1 MTPEEQILLLSS
13 FYSLSSDQMQ
23 ALGALMNQ
31 SPDWNQI
38 ITASRFH
45 SLTPLLA
52 KHMSDG
58 DLQEK
63 LPSSAY
69 EKTIGLSRLQTA
81 RSLKIVSVFQELSS
95 KLKENNVD
103 FILLKGLFL
112 ANNYYS
118 NPALRPMQD
127 IDLLVKK
134 ENLQQ
139 IVKLMEEL
147 GARRLVELQSDYINS
162 LLQHIPPFI
171 YKEVIIEIHTNI
183 TAANEPYSFTGDILW
198 NNTLT
203 LEIQK
208 VNTRVFCSRI
218 ESDIYLVSIYSG
230 MFRPPKFKLIWFTD
244 LMQILSGSDLYDSSK
259 IKLIANQ
266 TNSAQTLKEVSF
278 LLNNFWNFKVEE
290 KLSVSAQI
298 PDNRLLQNFR
308 DGILRK
314 KKPDEYY
321 TFNTWRRIPGTYN
334 KIRFVL
340 GLAFPSTDFMIKK
353 YKLKSRLPLFPLY
366 FFNALKVS
374 FKGIKIL
381 FTK

>member
-58 DLQEK
+58 NLQEK
-63 LPSSAY
+63 LPSSVY
-69 EKTIGLSRLQTA
+69 EKIIGLSRLQTA
-81 RSLKIVSVFQELSS
+81 RSLKIVSVFQKLSS

-208 VNTRVFCSRI
+208 VNTRVFSP
-218 ESDIYLVSIYSG
+218 ELNLIYICVHL
-230 MFRPPKFKLIWFTD
+230 FRHVQSTKFKLIWFTD

-266 TNSAQTLKEVSF
+266 TNSAQTLKELSF
-278 LLNNFWNFKVEE
+278 LLNNFWYFKVEE

-308 DGILRK
+308 DGMLRK